1 MHDTLYTTR
10 QIAPGMWQITDAL
23 DDRAYLL
30 VGERAAVLVDTC
42 IGYGDLR
49 AVVCELTDLP
59 ITILLTHFHYDHV
72 GGAYFFGGGAH
83 DGTEPSQ
90 VAEFARTEEPARADA
105 TQTTP
110 VFIAADDDGRWDFE
124 LARAQR
130 VYDQVVDQGVFDRGV
145 PFGSR
150 DGVFPDVRHVEEG
163 AVFDLG
169 GLTVEAVA
177 LPGHTA
183 GSMGYL
189 VRERRVLLSGD
200 AVTPIMCLCF
210 EGHLGIDEYR
220 ATLAKMAELPFDTF
234 YTGHHD
240 VAFLRED
247 LPSFDACA
255 EYAQSHRG
263 VAWRHM
269 QLPEYM
275 GTAYLPPCKTIDAD
289 SPDFRALIGPYV
301 PRPRKRRRSPTLS

>member
-1 MHDTLYTTR
+1 MHNAHYTTR
-10 QIAPGMWQITDAL
+10 LIAPGMWQITDAL

-30 VGERAAVLVDTC
+30 VGKHAAALVDTC

-49 AVVCELTDLP
+49 AVVRGLTDLP

-72 GGAYFFGGGAH
+72 GGAYYFGGDVH
-83 DGTEPSQ
+83 DEAS
-90 VAEFARTEEPARADA
+90 
-105 TQTTP
+105 P
-110 VFIAADDDGRWDFE
+110 VFIGADDDGRWDFE
-124 LARAQR
+124 VARAQR
-130 VYDQVVDQGVFDRGV
+130 VYDQTVDQRVFDKDV

-150 DGVFPDVRHVEEG
+150 DGALPEVRHVAEG
-163 AVFDLG
+163 DAFDLG

-200 AVTPIMCLCF
+200 AVTPVMCLCF

-220 ATLAKMAELPFDTF
+220 ATLAKMAQLPFDTF
-234 YTGHHD
+234 WTGHHD
-240 VAFLRED
+240 VAFLRDD
-247 LPSFDACA
+247 LPGFDACA

-269 QLPEYM
+269 LLPEYV
-275 GTAYLPPCKTIDAD
+275 GTAYLPPCKTVDAD

-301 PRPRKRRRSPTLS
+301 PRPRKKRRPRQSA

>member
-1 MHDTLYTTR
+1 MHDTLYITR
-10 QIAPGMWQITDAL
+10 QIAPGMWQITDVL

-30 VGERAAVLVDTC
+30 VGEHVAALVDTC

-49 AVVCELTDLP
+49 TVVRELTDLP

-72 GGAYFFGGGAH
+72 GGVYFFGGDAH
-83 DGTEPSQ
+83 DGTQPPQ
-90 VAEFARTEEPARADA
+90 ARATQA
-105 TQTTP
+105 TP
-110 VFIAADDDGRWDFE
+110 AFIAADDDGRWDFE
-124 LARAQR
+124 VARAQR
-130 VYDQVVDQGVFDRGV
+130 VYDQTVGQGLFDKDV
-145 PFGSR
+145 PFGAR
-150 DGVFPDVRHVEEG
+150 DGILPNVRHVEEG

-220 ATLAKMAELPFDTF
+220 ATLAKMAGLPFDTF

-269 QLPEYM
+269 MLPEYV
-275 GTAYLPPCKTIDAD
+275 GTAYLPPCKTVDAD

-301 PRPRKRRRSPTLS
+301 PRPRKGRHAKQSA